1 MKNKIKYEDL
11 EIKPIRNGAVPI
23 VIVSYKGSIAST
35 AVLVQSII
43 DNSSEDYFYD
53 IVILHSIIPQ
63 EIQKRYESLI
73 LGRENFSLRFFHVLK
88 YAIRYPFFQRML
100 KEKSAYVATFYRL
113 LIPELFLQYKKV
125 IYLDGDVIVNVNIAS
140 MMEFDVSGIM
150 LGAVRDIAGNRFYY
164 TNNDLKKY
172 RDEVLKLNT
181 PDNYFNAGVLIINPN
196 AFMEKFTRDEWWE
209 LVDSRKWHS
218 LDQDVL
224 NMVCQNQVLLISC
237 TWNYVEMGGTNAK
250 GYILD
255 EDMKDMLS
263 AAPSPNIIHYVG
275 RYKPWN
281 QCTVPYFEQFWKYA
295 VKNSF
300 FEDNFNMIGKDLA
313 EEGLLEKILEGSVSL
328 KSIGKIVMTW
338 LTARIQGSSGA
349 WYDRTEL

>member
-11 EIKPIRNGAVPI
+11 EIKPIRKYAVPI

-43 DNSSEDYFYD
+43 DNSSKDYFYD
-53 IVILHSIIPQ
+53 IVILHSVIPQ
-63 EIQKRYESLI
+63 EVQKRYESLV

-113 LIPELFLQYKKV
+113 LIPELFSKYEKV
-125 IYLDGDVIVNVNIAS
+125 IYLDGDVVVNVNIAL
-140 MMEFDVSGIM
+140 MMEFDVSRIM

-172 RDEVLKLNT
+172 RDEVLKLKN
-181 PDNYFNAGVLIINPN
+181 PDNYFNAGVLIINPKT
-196 AFMEKFTRDEWWE
+196 FLEEFTRAEWWA
-209 LVDSRKWHS
+209 LVDSQKWYS

-224 NMVCQNQVLLISC
+224 NMVCQERVLLISC
-237 TWNYVEMGGTNAK
+237 TWNYVEMGGVNAK
-250 GYILD
+250 GHILD
-255 EDMKDMLS
+255 EDMDDMLA
-263 AAPSPNIIHYVG
+263 AAPNPNIIHYVG

-300 FEDNFNMIGKDLA
+300 FEDNFKMIGKDLA
-313 EEGLLEKILEGSVSL
+313 EEGMLEKILEGRVGL
-328 KSIGKIVMTW
+328 KSIRKIVMTW
-338 LTARIQGSSGA
+338 LAVRIQSCSGV
-349 WYDRTEL
+349 WYNRTEL